1 VCLLGGRRFVL
12 SVCFTVVCSILRV
25 FLLDRVVLVVVFVLY
40 HARYYHVCVCVCV
53 CVCVSIRGRVVHEEA
68 LSAVTSAPELP
79 HNKTRWF
86 QKNDSRV
93 DFSSLE

>member
-1 VCLLGGRRFVL
+1 LL
-12 SVCFTVVCSILRV
+12 
-25 FLLDRVVLVVVFVLY
+25 LLLCIVFV
-40 HARYYHVCVCVCV
+40 
-53 CVCVSIRGRVVHEEA
+53 SIIGRVVHEEA

-93 DFSSLE
+93 DFDFTLEKDFSLARAHKKLDSLLLL

>member
-1 VCLLGGRRFVL
+1 MIG
-12 SVCFTVVCSILRV
+12 TIM
-25 FLLDRVVLVVVFVLY
+25 
-40 HARYYHVCVCVCV
+40 CVCV

-68 LSAVTSAPELP
+68 LSEVTSAPELP

-93 DFSSLE
+93 DFFSLE

>member
-1 VCLLGGRRFVL
+1 MKNRFQ
-12 SVCFTVVCSILRV
+12 
-25 FLLDRVVLVVVFVLY
+25 
-40 HARYYHVCVCVCV
+40 
-53 CVCVSIRGRVVHEEA
+53 

-93 DFSSLE
+93 DFSISLWNRIFSLARAHEKLDSLLLEHPAKKI